1 VPGPGIGTHPPGRDR
16 TRHPTIP
23 RERVAIL
30 RDLVAAGFG
39 TWSRR
44 PIVPR
49 EMVAILREMVAAGAE
64 SSLGRWSRTAADSG
78 LGRAGFGIWSRLYK
92 GIKKN
97 LAK

>member
-1 VPGPGIGTHPPGRDR
+1 M
-16 TRHPTIP
+16 
-23 RERVAIL
+23 VAIL

-49 EMVAILREMVAAGAE
+49 EMVAILRDLVAAGAD
-64 SSLGRWSRTAADSG
+64 SSPGRWSRTAGDSG
-78 LGRAGFGIWSRLYK
+78 LGRARFGIWSRFSK

-97 LAK
+97 FAK